1 MGMETIT
8 ISRAEYEV
16 LKTAQARAD
25 ALQQENNWLIEQIR
39 LARKQRFGPSS
50 EKTASGD
57 GVVQLSY
64 LCNEPECLAREKAPE
79 PNIEQ
84 IAVKAHARKARRST
98 QEKLP
103 EDIEV

>member
-39 LARKQRFGPSS
+39 LAR
-50 EKTASGD
+50 SGMD
-57 GVVQLSY
+57 
-64 LCNEPECLAREKAPE
+64 
-79 PNIEQ
+79 
-84 IAVKAHARKARRST
+84 AHAAPAWARGPDTSRRH
-98 QEKLP
+98 
-103 EDIEV
+103 